1 MASFPHLM
9 VRFAATTGVAAML
22 STVAPAVVAE
32 SAAIASE
39 AAAKTAPS
47 VIKRHA
53 WRETRI
59 AASRFDRQDRRV
71 RPILGNL
78 DCSGSWCGR
87 QFVLMIGVGY

>member
-1 MASFPHLM
+1 MTSFPQLM
-9 VRFAATTGVAAML
+9 VRFAATTGIAAML
-22 STVAPAVVAE
+22 SAAAPAVAAE
-32 SAAIASE
+32 STVVAIE

-59 AASRFDRQDRRV
+59 TASRFDRRDRRIG
-71 RPILGNL
+71 PIRGNL
-78 DCSGSWCGR
+78 DCSGAWCGR

>member
-9 VRFAATTGVAAML
+9 VRFAATTGVAVML
-22 STVAPAVVAE
+22 STVVPAVATE
-32 SAAIASE
+32 SAAI

-47 VIKRHA
+47 VAKRHA

-59 AASRFDRQDRRV
+59 AASRFDRRDRRV
-71 RPILGNL
+71 GPTRSNL
-78 DCSGSWCGR
+78 DCSGTWCGR

>member
-1 MASFPHLM
+1 MASFHLM
-9 VRFAATTGVAAML
+9 VRFAATTGIAAVL
-22 STVAPAVVAE
+22 STVGPAVVAE

-71 RPILGNL
+71 GPIRSNL
-78 DCSGSWCGR
+78 DCSGTWCGR

>member
-1 MASFPHLM
+1 MANFPQSM

-32 SAAIASE
+32 SAAM

-47 VIKRHA
+47 VTKRHA

-71 RPILGNL
+71 
-78 DCSGSWCGR
+78 DCSGTWCGR